1 MNYILTSSNK
11 NLRDKFNSESFSNN
25 FATDYDKTFGK
36 FKLVLRLPVEKPVV
50 GDYLYFINNYYEQIP
65 VKVVSLAYGSGSCMI
80 WCEEAELWEIDPF
93 IYSSSNKRVY
103 TNDFENKVVDAFN
116 HIDFGKVIEN
126 AKKEYN
132 NDNINELN
140 VIVTKIIEYAS
151 LDNTAIDYTNV
162 RYAVCDIL
170 KARGE
175 SFAKDWKRPERWE
188 YETM

>member
-1 MNYILTSSNK
+1 
-11 NLRDKFNSESFSNN
+11 
-25 FATDYDKTFGK
+25 
-36 FKLVLRLPVEKPVV
+36 
-50 GDYLYFINNYYEQIP
+50 
-65 VKVVSLAYGSGSCMI
+65 MI

-93 IYSSSNKRVY
+93 MYSSSNKRVY
-103 TNDFENKVVDAFN
+103 TNDFENKVIDACN
-116 HIDFGKVIEN
+116 HIDFGKVIEK